1 VGKTAED
8 VLRECHIKRPPV
20 PVEEI
25 PAHYGIQVCE
35 LRGSSDIFGAIL
47 RGSDRV
53 VIAIN
58 PTQHPNRQRFT
69 FAHEL
74 GHYFCHPNDAEHVDR
89 DFRISWR
96 RTDSPKGI
104 NWKEVEANRWAAAL
118 LMPEEFLRRDLDLL
132 ELDRIAQFEE
142 ALIRQLASRYR
153 VSPPAMKLRLFH
165 MGVLLSPELNVSGT

>member
-1 VGKTAED
+1 MGKSAED
-8 VLRECHIKRPPV
+8 VLKECRIKKPPV

-47 RGSDRV
+47 RGKDRV

-96 RTDSPKGI
+96 RTDAPKGI

-132 ELDRIAQFEE
+132 ELDKIADFDENT
-142 ALIRQLASRYR
+142 IRQLASRYK
-153 VSPPAMKLRLFH
+153 VSPPAMKLRLLH
-165 MGVLLSPELNVSGT
+165 LGVLLAPELVVSST